1 VWAYGPQKIS
11 WRDDTSDHLL
21 GSDVTA
27 VLARVD
33 ISAQQ
38 GTVPV
43 SSPVSAAS
51 TAGVTAV
58 GLVNGTMDTTG
69 QGDTGNS
76 TLAWMPYTSF
86 PSAALQVCT
95 HDILLKYVYVYI
107 YTYVCIY
114 VYLCAASSA
123 HSAPLL

>member
-1 VWAYGPQKIS
+1 
-11 WRDDTSDHLL
+11 
-21 GSDVTA
+21 

-95 HDILLKYVYVYI
+95 HAIILKYAYI
-107 YTYVCIY
+107 CIY
-114 VYLCAASSA
+114 ILVCSKQCSQCAAAVEALKKQQYGVAACECLPVSA
-123 HSAPLL
+123 VALL